1 MTDRAGRSGLPPRR
15 RRGPVWFVHAM
26 AATAIA
32 LLQMGPV
39 AAQGLPGL
47 PQADLPSAAGSV
59 PVTGVAAPSPTNW
72 ADRLA
77 EARAE
82 QQRLQADP
90 DAPAGAERR
99 RALSRLIALLTSR
112 AERAQAPKSKTPA
125 AAEPSSAVTLRGE
138 PPYPVP
144 EVDALRDQRD
154 SLQAQVTA
162 LALTLKS
169 LDGELEAAAQVHRKA
184 AEALRLRQELLERG
198 RSGPEATALQGQ
210 LELARLQSQVAEL
223 ELAQADE
230 TRTAARQ
237 RQARLSDPIATLE
250 REIERV
256 RGQQRL
262 DEEDLLPVRNGIA
275 AESRRLQ
282 MERARASREL
292 ARREIQ
298 LKNGGRAA
306 AHELEALRG
315 HVLAL
320 ERLEGIERGK
330 EAIWE
335 LRQQVTAAGDDP
347 ELRRDAA
354 AALSD
359 GIEQVQAR
367 QRTAAEQLEL
377 LRSEYR
383 VQQSRLAAMADDE
396 PQLAEAERAASA
408 LQQQI
413 AVHERMQEQLARIGT
428 LLART
433 RADLGPA
440 DGPSG
445 ARGWLERGA
454 AVALDLARRAWQY
467 ELFSATET
475 SEVAGRVVTVDYGVT
490 VGKTIGVLV
499 LFLLGYAVARLLAI
513 RLADFLVSRA
523 RISPQLAQVLRRWVM
538 STLMLIVL
546 LVVLRLARVPLTA
559 FAFLGG
565 ALAIGVGFGA
575 QNIIKNLISGV
586 IILFERKIRVGDTVT
601 IGGISGTVTAVDLRA
616 TTVLGFDGIESIVPN
631 SNLLEN
637 QVSNWSY
644 GNPMIRRA
652 IVVGVVYGSDTRRT
666 IDLILSAARR
676 QPATLPDPAPQVLL
690 DDFGSDA
697 LVFRLLYWMRLGG
710 ERSGLIVDSDI
721 RLDIETALR
730 EAGITMAFP
739 QRDVHLD
746 SVAPLRVELSRA
758 RAEPGTPQAPDRA
771 EAPSPPNAMP
781 TSTNCADGSAECGPG
796 NGPSRTQGGGAG

>member
-1 MTDRAGRSGLPPRR
+1 
-15 RRGPVWFVHAM
+15 M
-26 AATAIA
+26 AAMLIA
-32 LLQMGPV
+32 LLQVAPV
-39 AAQGLPGL
+39 SAQGLPGL
-47 PQADLPSAAGSV
+47 PQAVVPSAAGSA
-59 PVTGVAAPSPTNW
+59 PTASTAAPSATNW

-82 QQRLQADP
+82 QERLQADP

-99 RALSRLIALLTSR
+99 RALSRLIALLASR
-112 AERAQAPKSKTPA
+112 VERAQAPTPKTS
-125 AAEPSSAVTLRGE
+125 AEAQSSVAVTLRGE
-138 PPYPVP
+138 PPYAVP

-154 SLQAQVTA
+154 SLQAQQVA

-169 LDGELEAAAQVHRKA
+169 LDSELEAASQVHRKA
-184 AEALRLRQELLERG
+184 AETLRLRQELFERG
-198 RSGPEATALQGQ
+198 RSGPEAEALQGQ
-210 LELARLQSQVAEL
+210 LELARLQSRVAEL

-230 TRTAARQ
+230 NRTAARE
-237 RQARLSDPIATLE
+237 RQARLSEPIATLE

-262 DEEDLLPVRNGIA
+262 DDEDLLPVRNGIA

-282 MERARASREL
+282 AERTRASREL
-292 ARREIQ
+292 ARRETQ
-298 LKNGGRAA
+298 LQNGGRAA

-347 ELRRDAA
+347 KLRRDAA

-359 GIEQVQAR
+359 GIDQVQAR

-383 VQQSRLAAMADDE
+383 VQQSRLAAMADGE
-396 PQLAEAERAASA
+396 PQLADAERAASA

-413 AVHERMQEQLARIGT
+413 AVHERMQEQLTRIGT

-454 AVALDLARRAWQY
+454 AVALDLVRRAWQY

-490 VGKTIGVLV
+490 VGKTLGVLV
-499 LFLLGYAVARLLAI
+499 LFVLGYAVARLLTI
-513 RLADFLVSRA
+513 RFTDLLVSRA
-523 RISPQLAQVLRRWVM
+523 HMSPQLAQVLRRWVM
-538 STLMLIVL
+538 STLLLIVL

-575 QNIIKNLISGV
+575 QNIIKNLISGA
-586 IILFERKIRVGDTVT
+586 IILFERKVRVGDIVT
-601 IGGISGTVTAVDLRA
+601 IGGISGTVIAVDLRA
-616 TTVLGFDGIESIVPN
+616 TTVRGFDGIESIVPN
-631 SNLLEN
+631 SNLLED
-637 QVSNWSY
+637 QVSNWSS

-666 IDLILSAARR
+666 IELILSAARR
-676 QPATLPDPAPQVLL
+676 QPATLPDPGPQVLL

-710 ERSGLIVDSDI
+710 ERPGPIVDSDI
-721 RLDIETALR
+721 RLDIESALR

-746 SVAPLRVELSRA
+746 SLAPIRVELSRA
-758 RAEPGTPQAPDRA
+758 RTEPGTLHAPDLA
-771 EAPSPPNAMP
+771 AAPPSPDATPA
-781 TSTNCADGSAECGPG
+781 STNGTDGSADMRRPG
-796 NGPSRTQGGGAG
+796 SGPSRPQGAAA

>member
-59 PVTGVAAPSPTNW
+59 PVT
-72 ADRLA
+72 
-77 EARAE
+77 
-82 QQRLQADP
+82 
-90 DAPAGAERR
+90 
-99 RALSRLIALLTSR
+99 
-112 AERAQAPKSKTPA
+112 

-359 GIEQVQAR
+359 GIEQV
-367 QRTAAEQLEL
+367 
-377 LRSEYR
+377 
-383 VQQSRLAAMADDE
+383 
-396 PQLAEAERAASA
+396 RAASA

-546 LVVLRLARVPLTA
+546 LVVLRLARVPLAA
-559 FAFLGG
+559 FAFHGG

-721 RLDIETALR
+721 RLDIESALR

>member
-1 MTDRAGRSGLPPRR
+1 
-15 RRGPVWFVHAM
+15 V
-26 AATAIA
+26 AATVVA
-32 LLQMGPV
+32 LLQLGSV
-39 AAQGLPGL
+39 SAQDLPGL
-47 PQADLPSAAGSV
+47 PKAAVPSGAGSAPVTSTATPSA
-59 PVTGVAAPSPTNW
+59 TNW
-72 ADRLA
+72 VDRLA
-77 EARAE
+77 EARVE
-82 QQRLQADP
+82 QVRLQADP

-112 AERAQAPKSKTPA
+112 VERAQATTAMTSA
-125 AAEPSSAVTLRGE
+125 SADSSFAITLRGE

-162 LALTLKS
+162 LALTLRS
-169 LDGELEAAAQVHRKA
+169 LDGELEAASQAHRKA
-184 AEALRLRQELLERG
+184 AEALRLRQEQFERG
-198 RSGPEATALQGQ
+198 RSGAEAAALQGQ
-210 LELARLQSQVAEL
+210 LELARLQSRVAEL

-230 TRTAARQ
+230 TRTAARE
-237 RQARLSDPIATLE
+237 RQARLAEPIATLD

-262 DEEDLLPVRNGIA
+262 DEEDLLPVRNSIA

-282 MERARASREL
+282 TERTRASREL
-292 ARREIQ
+292 ARRETQ
-298 LKNGGRAA
+298 LKEGGPAA

-315 HVLAL
+315 RVLAL
-320 ERLEGIERGK
+320 EKLEAIERGK
-330 EAIWE
+330 DSIWE

-347 ELRRDAA
+347 KLQRDAA

-359 GIEQVQAR
+359 GIDRVQAR

-396 PQLAEAERAASA
+396 PQLAEAERATSA
-408 LQQQI
+408 LHQQI
-413 AVHERMQEQLARIGT
+413 AVHERMQEQLTRIGT

-433 RADLGPA
+433 RADLSQGEGP
-440 DGPSG
+440 DG
-445 ARGWLERGA
+445 AHDWLERGA
-454 AVALDLARRAWQY
+454 AAALDLFRRAWEY

-490 VGKTIGVLV
+490 VGKTFGVLV
-499 LFLLGYAVARLLAI
+499 LFLLGYAVARRVAI
-513 RLADFLVSRA
+513 RFTDLLVSRA
-523 RISPQLAQVLRRWVM
+523 NMSPQLAQVLRRWVM
-538 STLMLIVL
+538 STLLLFVL

-666 IDLILSAARR
+666 IERILAAARR
-676 QPATLPDPAPQVLL
+676 QPATLQDPEPQVLL

-721 RLDIETALR
+721 RLDIESVLR

-746 SVAPLRVELSRA
+746 TLAPLRVELSRA
-758 RAEPGTPQAPDRA
+758 RAEPGSLDAPGRTS
-771 EAPSPPNAMP
+771 PPLPPNA
-781 TSTNCADGSAECGPG
+781 S
-796 NGPSRTQGGGAG
+796 